1 MRFMTSEGVELAD
14 EDSESDFPPMV
25 LVHGCGLDHRS
36 LAARAT
42 FLRVSHRV
50 ISVDLRGHGSSDAPR
65 QDYTMQVFGD
75 DLAALC
81 AALGLVKPIVIGH
94 SMGGNI
100 ALWLWGAISRTR
112 IGHKQCHPSCGV
124 STCTMLHGNSAAKQN
139 GMRFEQYQ

>member
-1 MRFMTSEGVELAD
+1 
-14 EDSESDFPPMV
+14 MV

-36 LAARAT
+36 LAAQRT

-94 SMGGNI
+94 SMVNERHAHGGGI
-100 ALWLWGAISRTR
+100 RRPLSGA
-112 IGHKQCHPSCGV
+112 
-124 STCTMLHGNSAAKQN
+124 
-139 GMRFEQYQ
+139 F